1 MLSVVIQAGGQS
13 SRMGRD
19 KALVPLAG
27 QPMIQH
33 VLARLVGL
41 GDETL
46 VTTNHQDALEFL
58 GLPLVSDEEP
68 GAGALP
74 GLRTA
79 LRAARGDRVLVV
91 ACDMPFVNRLLL
103 EQLVALSAQA
113 DVVVPRWQDRYQTMQ
128 SVYARKK
135 CLAAV
140 DDALQ
145 KGERRMISFYPQ
157 VKVRIVTPEEVA
169 EYDPSGRS
177 FFNVNTPQ
185 DLREAERLLA
195 RARDRQQ
202 PD

>member
-19 KALVPLAG
+19 KALVSLAG

-33 VLARLVGL
+33 VFARLIGL

-46 VTTNHQDALEFL
+46 VTTNNQDELKFL
-58 GLPLVSDEEP
+58 DLPLIPDEDP

-79 LRAARGDRVLVV
+79 LNAAQGDRVLVV

-103 EQLVALSAQA
+103 EHLVELSADA
-113 DVVVPRWQDRYQTMQ
+113 DVVVPRWEDRYQTMQ

-135 CLAAV
+135 VLAAV
-140 DDALQ
+140 DEALAQ
-145 KGERRMISFYPQ
+145 GDQRMISFYPQ
-157 VKVRIVTPEEVA
+157 VKVRIVSPDEVA
-169 EYDPSGRS
+169 HYDPSGRS

-185 DLREAERLLA
+185 DLIEAERFLA
-195 RARDRQQ
+195 QVRGRSD
-202 PD
+202 

>member
-19 KALVPLAG
+19 KALVSLAG
-27 QPMIQH
+27 QPMIRH
-33 VLARLVGL
+33 VFARLIGL

-46 VTTNHQDALEFL
+46 VTTNNQDELKFLE
-58 GLPLVSDEEP
+58 LPLIPDQDP

-79 LRAARGDRVLVV
+79 LSAAKGDRVLVV

-103 EQLVALSAQA
+103 ERLVELSANA
-113 DVVVPRWQDRYQTMQ
+113 DVVVPRWEDRYQTMQ
-128 SVYARKK
+128 SVYAREKV
-135 CLAAV
+135 LAAV
-140 DDALQ
+140 DEALAQ
-145 KGERRMISFYPQ
+145 GDRRMISFYPQ
-157 VKVRIVTPEEVA
+157 VKVRIVPPDEVA
-169 EYDPSGRS
+169 QYDPSGRS

-185 DLREAERLLA
+185 DLIEAQRFLA
-195 RARDRQQ
+195 QVRDR

>member
-19 KALVPLAG
+19 KALVPLAD

-46 VTTNHQDALEFL
+46 VTTNNPDRFEFL
-58 GLPLVSDEEP
+58 DLPLVSDDDP

-79 LRAARGDRVLVV
+79 LRAARGDKVLVV

-103 EQLVALSAQA
+103 EYLITLSTQA
-113 DVVVPRWQDRYQTMQ
+113 DVVVPRWNDRYQTMQ
-128 SVYARKK
+128 SVYARKN

-140 DDALQ
+140 EDALAQ
-145 KGERRMISFYPQ
+145 GERRMISFYPQ
-157 VKVRIVTPEEVA
+157 VKVRIVSPEEIA
-169 EYDPSGRS
+169 EHDPRGRS
-177 FFNVNTPQ
+177 FFNVNTPE
-185 DLREAERLLA
+185 DLLEAERLLA
-195 RARDRQQ
+195 QARGA
-202 PD
+202 

>member
-19 KALVPLAG
+19 KALVPLAD

-46 VTTNHQDALEFL
+46 VTTNNPDRFEFL
-58 GLPLVSDEEP
+58 DLPLVSDEHP

-79 LRAARGDRVLVV
+79 LRAARGDRVLIV

-103 EQLVALSAQA
+103 EYLITLSTQA
-113 DVVVPRWQDRYQTMQ
+113 DVVVPRWNDRYQTMQ
-128 SVYARKK
+128 SVYARKN

-140 DDALQ
+140 EDALAQ
-145 KGERRMISFYPQ
+145 GERRMISFYPQ
-157 VKVRIVTPEEVA
+157 VKVRIVSPEEIA
-169 EYDPSGRS
+169 EHDPRGRS
-177 FFNVNTPQ
+177 FFNVNTPE
-185 DLREAERLLA
+185 DLLEAERLLA
-195 RARDRQQ
+195 QARGA
-202 PD
+202 

>member
-19 KALVPLAG
+19 KALVSLAG
-27 QPMIQH
+27 QPMVQH
-33 VLARLVGL
+33 VFARLIGL

-46 VTTNHQDALEFL
+46 VTTNNQDELDFL
-58 GLPLVSDEEP
+58 DLPLIPDEEP

-79 LRAARGDRVLVV
+79 LSAAQGDRVLVV

-103 EQLVALSAQA
+103 EHLIELSADA
-113 DVVVPRWQDRYQTMQ
+113 DVVVPRWEDRYQTMQ
-128 SVYARKK
+128 TVYAREKV
-135 CLAAV
+135 LAAV
-140 DDALQ
+140 DEALAQ
-145 KGERRMISFYPQ
+145 GDQRMISFYPQ
-157 VKVRIVTPEEVA
+157 VKVRIVSSDEVA
-169 EYDPSGRS
+169 QYDPSGRS

-185 DLREAERLLA
+185 DLIEAQRFLA
-195 RARDRQQ
+195 QVRDR

>member
-19 KALVPLAG
+19 KALVPLAD

-46 VTTNHQDALEFL
+46 VTTNNPDRFEFL
-58 GLPLVSDEEP
+58 DLPLVSDEDP

-79 LRAARGDRVLVV
+79 LRAARGDRVLIV

-103 EQLVALSAQA
+103 EYLITLSTQA
-113 DVVVPRWQDRYQTMQ
+113 DVVVPRWNDRYQTMQ
-128 SVYARKK
+128 SVYARKN

-140 DDALQ
+140 EDALAQ
-145 KGERRMISFYPQ
+145 GERRMISFYPQ
-157 VKVRIVTPEEVA
+157 VKVRIVSPEEIA
-169 EYDPSGRS
+169 EYDPRGRS
-177 FFNVNTPQ
+177 FFNVNTPE
-185 DLREAERLLA
+185 DLFEAEQLLA
-195 RARDRQQ
+195 QARGA
-202 PD
+202 